1 MDYKELVNYI
11 TDRDTCD
18 STCVFHDICPVSP
31 SALLKEICLIKR
43 DLTFDVFYNLYVSPK
58 QGIDNE
64 IKGALYKMSQ
74 DAATSGDNKEY
85 LNQLV
90 KVKSAFYGPDKGKD
104 VEEITEVNIDIV
116 PVAPIKSEPTKSVK
130 KTKKSKS
137 KDV

>member
-18 STCVFHDICPVSP
+18 GTCIFHDICPVSP
-31 SALLKEICLIKR
+31 SALLKELCLIKR

-116 PVAPIKSEPTKSVK
+116 PVTPQSTST
-130 KTKKSKS
+130 KTKKTARKG
-137 KDV
+137 KKE